1 MEELEKKE
9 EEKIDFGELEKE
21 GFVKQRQAGLF
32 SVRIRSNSGMFNSE
46 QLTKIAELAKL
57 YGEGSV
63 HFTVR
68 QEIEVPGIR
77 HESINLFK
85 ESLVSLGLSASK
97 GGSSVRT
104 VVSCPG
110 IKWCA
115 RGWIDSVAVSGE
127 IDKEFYGKEQFAK
140 LANKFEVGVSGCMNS
155 CGRSQENDVGFYGQV
170 EPEYI
175 REKCLRC
182 GVCERICPTEA
193 IKLHPRKKT
202 VSLDESKCIFCGLC
216 ILNCNNVAWQVK
228 RTGLAMCAGGKWGR
242 FPQLGK
248 KIANFL
254 SDKQAIYAV
263 AKALEFYIKEA
274 KKGERLANVLNRM
287 GVEKLRQEITS

>member
-9 EEKIDFGELEKE
+9 EERINFNELEKE
-21 GFVKQRQAGLF
+21 GFIKQRQEGLF
-32 SVRIRSNSGMFNSE
+32 SVRVRPNSGMFNPE

-57 YGEGSV
+57 YGEGLA
-63 HFTVR
+63 HLTVR
-68 QEIEVPGIR
+68 QEVEVPGIK
-77 HESINLFK
+77 HKDINLFR
-85 ESLVSLGLSASK
+85 EGLVSSGLSVSK
-97 GGSSVRT
+97 GGFSVRA

-110 IKWCA
+110 VKWCA
-115 RGWIDSVAVSGE
+115 RSWIDSVAVAE
-127 IDKEFYGKEQFAK
+127 AIDKEFYGKEQFAK
-140 LANKFEVGVSGCMNS
+140 LASKFETGVSGCMNS

-175 REKCLRC
+175 REKCIRC

-216 ILNCNNVAWQVK
+216 ILNCDNSAWQAK

-263 AKALEFYIKEA
+263 AKTLEFYAREA